1 MNPLLHIDPDDPYPE
16 SDGQPMA
23 DNTEQYEWIV
33 KIKENLE
40 ILFADR
46 PDVFIAGDLLW
57 YPVPDRRETGPLAPD
72 VLVAFGRPKGR
83 RGSYRQWEEDGI
95 APQVVFEILSPSNS
109 AKEMAD
115 KLRFYDAYGVE
126 EYYLYDPDKNRLE
139 IWMRRRIDDGASRLA
154 SQSHVRGWTSPRL
167 GVRFAVTPETLE
179 LFDPS
184 GRPFLTSIE
193 LARRADAEQARAIEQ
208 AARAEQEAARATRE
222 AARAEQESARA
233 EQEAERARQADAR
246 ADRERERAEQ
256 FAEQLRALG
265 IDPDAVP

>member
-57 YPVPDRRETGPLAPD
+57 YPVPDRRETGPIAPD

-83 RGSYRQWEEDGI
+83 RGSYRQWEEGGI

-115 KLRFYDAYGVE
+115 KLAFYDHYGVE

-139 IWMRRRIDDGASRLA
+139 IWMRRRIDMVRRDWSLSPMCADGRVHAWGCVFPGHRRRWSCLIRPD
-154 SQSHVRGWTSPRL
+154 G
-167 GVRFAVTPETLE
+167 RF
-179 LFDPS
+179 
-184 GRPFLTSIE
+184 
-193 LARRADAEQARAIEQ
+193 
-208 AARAEQEAARATRE
+208 
-222 AARAEQESARA
+222 
-233 EQEAERARQADAR
+233 
-246 ADRERERAEQ
+246 
-256 FAEQLRALG
+256 
-265 IDPDAVP
+265 